1 MPFWPM
7 PAQYVAATKQEVH
20 GDAGSVPAPDEVE
33 LSELE
38 QPNIVTTIKRYKKL

>member
-1 MPFWPM
+1 M

-20 GDAGSVPAPDEVE
+20 GDVGSVPAPDEVE